1 MRFALHGHPSVGT
14 YRRCLLRGAEVLT
27 GVQRLLQRGIEDIG
41 DTIPAPWGPRIEFV
55 FREIGGMIWLRI
67 TLIVLVLR
75 VALSTVAATWRAIR

>member
-1 MRFALHGHPSVGT
+1 M
-14 YRRCLLRGAEVLT
+14 T